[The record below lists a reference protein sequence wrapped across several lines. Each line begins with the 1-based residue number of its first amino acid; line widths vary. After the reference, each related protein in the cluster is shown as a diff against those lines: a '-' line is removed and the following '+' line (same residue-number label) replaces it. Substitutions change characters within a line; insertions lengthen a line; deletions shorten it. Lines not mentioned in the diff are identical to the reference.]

1 MKKILPLLAVLSLA
15 TACIYPYQ
23 PDLEEAPEGVLVVDG
38 NLVLGEMSTV
48 YVGSMSSLW
57 PGPDDARPKIPVK
70 RVWAEDDAGGVYE
83 GTISSDG
90 QTDAHIPMTKYVLHT
105 ENAPVGHNYR
115 VCVNTDDALYTSD
128 WIKPLTPPVIK
139 KINFRANLND
149 VMVNVTLDGGPDA
162 TGYLLL
168 SFDETWRFHTEY
180 YLNYDYDSRAN
191 TVTEYR
197 DNAWDRYWCFRS
209 LDKGLPIPVNYTG
222 MSTSGVKDF
231 PLHSFSRYDDRNH
244 RRYSIRVKA
253 RTIDKRTYD
262 FLQHLEE
269 STGAGDNLFTPNPG
283 EIPGNLRCETEP
295 DRMVLGYVTVS
306 TATTQRAYIGSQYL
320 LTRERNPYALRYP
333 LRNGNLIG
341 ENSWRDYYNKGYMP
355 LIPNTLPN
363 SDPSEEGPY
372 GWGEARCYD
381 CFAAGGT
388 QDVPDFWEE

>member
-1 MKKILPLLAVLSLA
+1 
-15 TACIYPYQ
+15 
-23 PDLEEAPEGVLVVDG
+23 
-38 NLVLGEMSTV
+38 
-48 YVGSMSSLW
+48 
-57 PGPDDARPKIPVK
+57 
-70 RVWAEDDAGGVYE
+70 
-83 GTISSDG
+83 
-90 QTDAHIPMTKYVLHT
+90 
-105 ENAPVGHNYR
+105 
-115 VCVNTDDALYTSD
+115 
-128 WIKPLTPPVIK
+128 
-139 KINFRANLND
+139 
-149 VMVNVTLDGGPDA
+149 
-162 TGYLLL
+162 
-168 SFDETWRFHTEY
+168 
-180 YLNYDYDSRAN
+180 
-191 TVTEYR
+191 
-197 DNAWDRYWCFRS
+197 
-209 LDKGLPIPVNYTG
+209 

-320 LTRERNPYALRYP
+320 LTKERNPYALRYP
-333 LRNGNLIG
+333 LQYGNLIG

>member
-149 VMVNVTLDGGPDA
+149 VMVSNGLSAPLLRRNLAVPYGVLPELRLRFQDQYRHGIPGQCLGP
-162 TGYLLL
+162 LLVL
-168 SFDETWRFHTEY
+168 PVARQGPA
-180 YLNYDYDSRAN
+180 DSRQL
-191 TVTEYR
+191 YR
-197 DNAWDRYWCFRS
+197 HVHFRREGFPPA
-209 LDKGLPIPVNYTG
+209 LVFPV
-222 MSTSGVKDF
+222 
-231 PLHSFSRYDDRNH
+231 
-244 RRYSIRVKA
+244 
-253 RTIDKRTYD
+253 
-262 FLQHLEE
+262 
-269 STGAGDNLFTPNPG
+269 
-283 EIPGNLRCETEP
+283 
-295 DRMVLGYVTVS
+295 
-306 TATTQRAYIGSQYL
+306 
-320 LTRERNPYALRYP
+320 
-333 LRNGNLIG
+333 
-341 ENSWRDYYNKGYMP
+341 
-355 LIPNTLPN
+355 
-363 SDPSEEGPY
+363 
-372 GWGEARCYD
+372 
-381 CFAAGGT
+381 
-388 QDVPDFWEE
+388 

>member
-149 VMVNVTLDGGPDA
+149 VMVNVTLDGANVQVGLA
-162 TGYLLL
+162 QTAAMYAN
-168 SFDETWRFHTEY
+168 DETLFGQF
-180 YLNYDYDSRAN
+180 
-191 TVTEYR
+191 YR
-197 DNAWDRYWCFRS
+197 IKPALLHNATAVILLHNHPSGNPLPSFKDMEFTKRLKNACS
-209 LDKGLPIPVNYTG
+209 LFEIDLIDHIIIG
-222 MSTSGVKDF
+222 KDGF
-231 PLHSFSRYDDRNH
+231 FSFADE
-244 RRYSIRVKA
+244 
-253 RTIDKRTYD
+253 
-262 FLQHLEE
+262 Q
-269 STGAGDNLFTPNPG
+269 
-283 EIPGNLRCETEP
+283 
-295 DRMVLGYVTVS
+295 
-306 TATTQRAYIGSQYL
+306 
-320 LTRERNPYALRYP
+320 
-333 LRNGNLIG
+333 
-341 ENSWRDYYNKGYMP
+341 
-355 LIPNTLPN
+355 TLK
-363 SDPSEEGPY
+363 Y
-372 GWGEARCYD
+372 
-381 CFAAGGT
+381 
-388 QDVPDFWEE
+388 